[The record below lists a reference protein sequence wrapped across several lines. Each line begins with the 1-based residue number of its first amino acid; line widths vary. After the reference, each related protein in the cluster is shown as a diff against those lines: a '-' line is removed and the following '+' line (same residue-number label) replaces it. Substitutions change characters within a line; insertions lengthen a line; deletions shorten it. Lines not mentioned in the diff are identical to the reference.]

1 MLTGFISLGWYGKLI
16 ADCAVHT
23 YIHTYSFHFIHPFCA
38 RLHLDM
44 KLVRRE
50 NIQHKTFTNKCVKI
64 NIRLYSVSNR
74 EEKLFFD
81 ANYSLK

>member
-16 ADCAVHT
+16 ADCTVHT
-23 YIHTYSFHFIHPFCA
+23 YIHTYSFHFINPFSA

-50 NIQHKTFTNKCVKI
+50 NRQHKTFTNKHVKI

-74 EEKLFFD
+74 EENF
-81 ANYSLK
+81 SLMLTTV